1 MALLVAACGQGGGSK
16 PAPPGQA
23 GGGATPSTVS
33 QAELAL
39 GLRLYQAEAAAQA
52 GKNVM
57 LSPHGVHAVLAML
70 LAGAKG
76 STESEL
82 RDLLHVTG
90 TSTGDQRVRDL
101 AGLEGTL
108 RSRQGV
114 ELGNSLWADNQF
126 RMAPAYEQ
134 LLAGKDG
141 LGAAAKRVD
150 FAGAPDQARDAI
162 NARIAQQTHDH
173 IPRMLTDP
181 LDPMTKLVLVSTAY
195 LDVHWADRF
204 DPASTQPRPFT
215 TAAGTTVDAPTMSH
229 AGQYATAGDPNGDW
243 TAVALPYEG
252 DQLRMVVVVPKDVAA
267 FEARLTPAVLDQV
280 RAGLGRPHH
289 LSLSMPKFSFR
300 TKARLNGSLSKLGAP
315 TMFDPQRADLSGITG
330 PGGPPL
336 VVSFVDH
343 QTWLQVDEAG
353 TKAAAATAGGVAA
366 TSIAVF
372 SVNRPFLFFIEDQ
385 PTGTVLFL
393 GRVLDPTAA

>member
-1 MALLVAACGQGGGSK
+1 
-16 PAPPGQA
+16 
-23 GGGATPSTVS
+23 VS
-33 QAELAL
+33 QAELDL
-39 GLRLYQAEAAAQA
+39 GIRLFQAEGAKQS
-52 GKNVM
+52 GHNVM
-57 LSPHGVHAVLAML
+57 LSPHGVHAVLSML

-82 RDLLHVTG
+82 RTLLHVTG
-90 TSTGDQRVRDL
+90 ADDQRVRDL
-101 AGLEGTL
+101 GGLEDTL
-108 RSRQGV
+108 RSRPGV

-134 LLAGKDG
+134 LITGKDG

-150 FAGAPDQARDAI
+150 FAGASDQARDAI
-162 NARIAQQTHDH
+162 NALIAKQTHDH

-181 LDPMTKLVLVSTAY
+181 LDPATKLVLVSTAY

-204 DPASTQPRPFT
+204 DPAATQPRPFT
-215 TAAGTTVDAPTMSH
+215 TAAGATVDAPTMSH

-252 DQLRMVVVVPKDVAA
+252 GQLRMVVVVPKDLAA
-267 FEARLTPAVLDQV
+267 FESHLTPAVVDQV
-280 RAGLGRPHH
+280 RAGLGKPHH
-289 LSLSMPKFSFR
+289 LSLSVPKFSFR
-300 TKARLNGSLSKLGAP
+300 TKAHLNGSLSTLGAP
-315 TMFDPQRADLSGITG
+315 TMFSDRADLSGITG

-336 VVSFVDH
+336 AVSFIDH

-353 TKAAAATAGGVAA
+353 TKAAAATAGGVVA
-366 TSIAVF
+366 TSISVFAVD
-372 SVNRPFLFFIEDQ
+372 RPFLFFIEDQ

-393 GRVLDPTAA
+393 GRVLDPTAP